1 MRYFVVMSDGV
12 IKPVNNVTKCKSTG
26 RVYFDM
32 DGKMY
37 RYLTF
42 VHDYES
48 SRPWNRRI
56 LIPANCFQQFIHED
70 WYETGQMEYLLALDE
85 EENEEMNYFQST
97 DFNAGFIYNQI
108 ERHTAP
114 LLDKNSATS
123 LESEIT
129 IPRIQVMPK
138 GCGSIQEMDTLK
150 ATMRCVTEH
159 FDAVYGKSFT
169 LEFGSVYTQKQYFHF
184 PYIITRKTKA
194 KEMTIAEI
202 EEALGYKI
210 KVVGDK

>member
-1 MRYFVVMSDGV
+1 MRYFAIMYDGV
-12 IKPVNNVTKCKSTG
+12 IKPATDIAKCESTG
-26 RVYFDM
+26 KIYFSVD
-32 DGKMY
+32 DKMY
-37 RYLTF
+37 RYLTVTREYDSKRF
-42 VHDYES
+42 
-48 SRPWNRRI
+48 NRIR
-56 LIPANCFQQFIHED
+56 IPAPAFQRFLHED
-70 WYETGQMEYLLALDE
+70 WYETREIEYLLALDE
-85 EENEEMNYFQST
+85 EENEELNYFQST
-97 DFNAGFIYNQI
+97 DFNAGFIYNQV

-138 GCGSIQEMDTLK
+138 GCCSIQEMDALK

-184 PYIITRKTKA
+184 PYTVTRKTKA

-210 KVVGDK
+210 KVVGEK